1 MLKLIDQISNLII
14 LYIEYRTSTIKK
26 LYDEFQVCQ
35 EKKWKKKSWRWNNKI
50 ITHIWINLWRYDC
63 ELSHWQKCY
72 NMIWKVNTHGWI
84 KTIG

>member
-35 EKKWKKKSWRWNNKI
+35 EKKMKKEIMKMK
-50 ITHIWINLWRYDC
+50 
-63 ELSHWQKCY
+63 
-72 NMIWKVNTHGWI
+72 
-84 KTIG
+84 